1 MKVVVVTGTSRG
13 LGEEIAFK
21 LLKENYF
28 VIGISRG
35 SAIKELIKHDNF
47 EQIIFDL
54 SETEKIP
61 QVCSEIIQ
69 SYGVPYALINNSAL
83 GLDGLLATQKN
94 SDIELQISV
103 NITATILLT
112 KYLSRS
118 MLEKRSG
125 RIVNVSSIVA
135 TTGYKG
141 LSVYAATK
149 AAMLGFSKSLSR
161 ELGPRNITVNS
172 IQPGFM
178 ETEMAKGIN
187 ADKKNKIIRR
197 SALLRLADVGDVS
210 SAVAFLLSEG
220 GKNITGQTLV
230 IDAGNSA

>member
-1 MKVVVVTGTSRG
+1 VKVVVVTGTSRG

>member
-1 MKVVVVTGTSRG
+1 VKIVVVTGTSRG

-21 LLKENYF
+21 LLKEDYF

-35 SAIKELIKHDNF
+35 SATKELIKHDNF

-54 SETEKIP
+54 SETRKIP

-103 NITATILLT
+103 NLTATILLT

-149 AAMLGFSKSLSR
+149 AAMLGFSKSLCR

-178 ETEMAKGIN
+178 ETDMAKGIN
-187 ADKKNKIIRR
+187 ADQKNKIIRR
-197 SALLRLADVGDVS
+197 SALLRLADVGDIA
-210 SAVAFLLSEG
+210 SAVSFLLSED